1 MYYNTELFVNEEIKT
16 YYKRLN
22 KLQTIL
28 ILSTVLSVALIAIV
42 VIIVFGVKYPD
53 TFMTGYAMAVF
64 VTVEFVLTA
73 SIAFPFQSKLNILR
87 CKQTEELKG
96 QPLYGKYAYLLN
108 LGQKIIKTTNYIS
121 IATVAVGIIAVWV
134 FAIFLPYGFY
144 NVYAAILPIAVCNL
158 ILICL
163 KKIKE
168 IKNTETEI
176 LRELKAESK
185 NPSCEV

>member
-73 SIAFPFQSKLNILR
+73 SIAFPFQLKLNILR

-96 QPLYGKYAYLLN
+96 HPLYGKYAYLLN

-134 FAIFLPYGFY
+134 FAIFFPYGFY

>member
-87 CKQTEELKG
+87 CKQTEE
-96 QPLYGKYAYLLN
+96 
-108 LGQKIIKTTNYIS
+108 
-121 IATVAVGIIAVWV
+121 
-134 FAIFLPYGFY
+134 
-144 NVYAAILPIAVCNL
+144 
-158 ILICL
+158 
-163 KKIKE
+163 
-168 IKNTETEI
+168 
-176 LRELKAESK
+176 
-185 NPSCEV
+185 